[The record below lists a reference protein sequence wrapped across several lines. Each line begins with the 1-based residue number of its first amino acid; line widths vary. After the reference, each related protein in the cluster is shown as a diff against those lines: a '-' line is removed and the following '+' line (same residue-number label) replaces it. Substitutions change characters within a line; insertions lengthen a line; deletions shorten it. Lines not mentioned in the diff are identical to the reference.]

1 MTQDSNEIEKVH
13 YIQTFLNVGEEL
25 KNYHDQDSHELEVFG
40 PYTRVNIFVGATN
53 SGKSR
58 LMRGL
63 AKSAPFNVLSLDPEL
78 GHPHSF
84 FSTCFY
90 LRQQDF
96 RISINTNSEKRSLQ
110 NEDQDIL
117 AQLSPHVLK
126 HIRRFNGRTSRTTIN
141 GPFFQQFED
150 EFRAWLAGN
159 RPNDQNQI
167 REFEY
172 KAELITIAI
181 NTLSKNDEEWIKIE
195 KQNLTSDIEEKMRS
209 LASYFEALTINSLNQ
224 ISPPK
229 IVYIPTLRTATW
241 LNGVTDVSD
250 KIGAAV
256 SQNYKLNEKSK
267 REAPNV
273 PVEVFSGNN
282 LYSTVLNEKSGEAF
296 ETRRLKQFE
305 KFLIDNFFEDQE
317 MEFKALRE
325 GHTLGKRLALYITD
339 ENSSVDRPFM
349 DLGEGIQA
357 IVILMYKLFTAED
370 GTWILIE
377 EPEQGLHPGL
387 QRIFLETLATNK
399 IITQKN
405 LTIFMTTHSN
415 HLVGLATSELKDIS
429 VFSFQRRL
437 SPERFEVRPIFSPK
451 SPILDLLGVTNS
463 SVFLANCGVW
473 VEGITDRRYL
483 NAYLLAYLDSEEFKN
498 SSVKFIPKED
508 IHYAFFEY
516 GGSNIVHYEFE
527 EEAIDTPSTDK
538 IRAQFLCNRVFL
550 LSDKDSKKEKKHKIF
565 RAAQSENFMYETT
578 PGLEVENLISN
589 DQIKLLLPQLI
600 SNVTLESIEKLEI
613 DIENNKDLGIGK
625 YLKELLG
632 DKCPSQFAV
641 RSGTLSSYY
650 KDKLS
655 HLTSEIVIW
664 ENMSEDAKQLTRKL
678 YSFILK
684 HNSPA
689 LRKTAVSEKI

>member
-1 MTQDSNEIEKVH
+1 MAQDSNEIEKVH

-25 KNYHDQDSHELEVFG
+25 KNYHDQDGHDLEVFG

-84 FSTCFY
+84 FSTCLY
-90 LRQQDF
+90 LQRQDF
-96 RISINTNSEKRSLQ
+96 RISINTNPEKRSFK
-110 NEDQDIL
+110 NEEQDIL

-126 HIRRFNGRTSRTTIN
+126 HIRRFNGRKNRTIIS
-141 GPFFQQFED
+141 GPYFEQFEN
-150 EFRAWLAGN
+150 EFRTWLAGN
-159 RPNDQNQI
+159 RPNDDNQI

-172 KAELITIAI
+172 KAELIRIAI
-181 NTLSKNDEEWIKIE
+181 NTLSKKDEEWIKIE
-195 KQNLTSDIEEKMRS
+195 KQNLTSDIEGKMRS
-209 LASYFEALTINSLNQ
+209 LANFFEALNNNSLKQ
-224 ISPPK
+224 VIPPK

-241 LNGVTDVSD
+241 LSGVTDGND
-250 KIGAAV
+250 KIGTAV
-256 SQNYKLNEKSK
+256 SKNYKFNEKPRK
-267 REAPNV
+267 EAPKV
-273 PVEVFSGNN
+273 SIEVFSGND
-282 LYSTVLNEKSGEAF
+282 LYSTVLNEKSGEAS

-317 MEFKALRE
+317 MEFKTLRE
-325 GHTLGKRLALYITD
+325 NHTLGKRLALYITD
-339 ENSSVDRPFM
+339 ENNSVDRPFM

-387 QRIFLETLATNK
+387 QRIFLETLATNE
-399 IITQKN
+399 ILTQKN

-437 SPERFEVRPIFSPK
+437 LPERFEVRPIFSPK
-451 SPILDLLGVTNS
+451 SHILDLLGVTNS
-463 SVFLANCGVW
+463 SVFLANCGIW

-483 NAYLLAYLDSEEFKN
+483 SAFLLAYLDSEEFEN
-498 SSVKFIPKED
+498 FPTKFIPKED

-527 EEAIDTPSTDK
+527 DEAVGTPSTDK
-538 IRAQFLCNRVFL
+538 IRAQFLCNRIFL

-565 RAAQSENFMYETT
+565 QAAQGENFVYETT
-578 PGLEVENLISN
+578 PGHEVENLLSN
-589 DQIKLLLPQLI
+589 KQIKILLPKLI
-600 SNVTLESIEKLEI
+600 SDVTSESLEELEI
-613 DIENNKDLGIGK
+613 DLEKNKDVGVGK

-632 DKCPSQFAV
+632 DTCPSKFAA
-641 RSGTLSSYY
+641 RSGTLTNYY

-655 HLTSEIVIW
+655 HLTPEIVTW
-664 ENMSEDAKQLTRKL
+664 ENMSEDAKQLTKKL

-684 HNSPA
+684 HNIPA
-689 LRKTAVSEKI
+689 LGQSTIREKL